1 MYRMTGLLDLEQ
13 PERLP
18 VADADIKLWPKANF
32 GTDDHLLL
40 ESLIAETPWRQE
52 DITVWGKTYS
62 QPRLIAWYGEDTYTY
77 SGLALDPLPL
87 TQTLQDIRR
96 GVEALCGATF
106 NSVLLNYYRD
116 HRDGMGFHADD
127 EPELG
132 PLPSIASVSLGE
144 VRRFVLKHRHRKDI
158 ADIKLPLASGSVL
171 VMAGPTQA
179 NWKHGIPK
187 ESRHCGPRVNLTF
200 RTIRQPAA

>member
-1 MYRMTGLLDLEQ
+1 MNGQLQFEQ
-13 PERLP
+13 PELLS
-18 VADADIKLWPKANF
+18 VADADIRLWRNADL
-32 GTDDHLLL
+32 GTDDQLLL

-52 DITVWGKTYS
+52 EITVWGKS
-62 QPRLIAWYGEDTYTY
+62 HPQPRLIAWYGEDTYTY

-87 TQTLQDIRR
+87 TKPLQDIRR
-96 GVEALCGATF
+96 HVEAMCGASF

-132 PLPSIASVSLGE
+132 PSPTIASVSLGE
-144 VRRFVLKHRHRKDI
+144 VRRFVLKHRHNKDI
-158 ADIKLPLASGSVL
+158 ADIKLPLPSGSVL
-171 VMAGPTQA
+171 VMAGTTQA

-187 ESRHCGPRVNLTF
+187 ESKSCGPRVNLTF
-200 RTIRQPAA
+200 RSIRRPEA